1 MVLFVFVPGKVK
13 NLLFRVEIKNSLGP
27 RRGEEPVRGP
37 DLPDVLLGGDVL
49 GQRVGRRVLDRGKGL
64 HPNLAVLK
72 FWGLD
77 GSDVRTQMCGQM
89 KFRYECK

>member
-37 DLPDVLLGGDVL
+37 DLPEVLLVCDVL
-49 GQRVGRRVLDRGKGL
+49 GQLVGRLVLDGGKGL
-64 HPNLAVLK
+64 RPNLVVAGI
-72 FWGLD
+72 WGL
-77 GSDVRTQMCGQM
+77 GESGVRTQMCGQM
-89 KFRYECK
+89 KFEI